1 MDELLKDL
9 ISVPTLGMASFVF
22 GILYFGEKNSHKE
35 SRQEVKDLEVQ
46 LSHKDYEHGIDKL
59 PLENKIHDL
68 EREVSR
74 LQWKLEEH
82 GIYD

>member
-9 ISVPTLGMASFVF
+9 ISVPVLGLGTFVF
-22 GILYFGEKNSHKE
+22 GILYYGEKNSHKA
-35 SRQEVKDLEVQ
+35 SRLEVKDLEVQ
-46 LSHKDYEHGIDKL
+46 LSHKDYEHGKDKL
-59 PLENKIHDL
+59 PLENKIHEL

-74 LQWKLEEH
+74 LKWKLEEH